1 MGNKLGRRRQLVDD
15 KYTRPQGLYQHKDVD
30 HKKLRKLILDSKL
43 APCYPGDDDC
53 SCDLEECPICFLYYP
68 SLNRSRCCTKGICTE
83 CFLQMKTP
91 NSTRPTQCPFCKT
104 LNYAVEY
111 RGVKT
116 KEEKGQEQIEEQRVI
131 EAKIRMR
138 QQEIQDE
145 EERMLKRQ
153 EMSSSSRIIEP
164 NEAEYFSRA
173 VTSSSEGEEIVS
185 VPQQG
190 ATTIRH
196 PQRSRETRDDEFDLD
211 PENIMLMEAIWLSFQ
226 EDGKRQHHSPNY
238 GDAAQLAKYATEVR
252 VLASMAPQAAE
263 SSSSTSSPSGGLAC
277 AIAALAERQQM
288 GGDQSSTNYNSYSG
302 NISTYNVQHPTG
314 LSLDNH
320 LGIRSEGGW
329 VQDSSE
335 MAQTAYGY
343 DNSNAIDD
351 NGSRYGQQYA
361 DDDEEMENGFGGTVV
376 VPESFEEQ
384 MMLAMA
390 VSLAEARA
398 RTSTPEVAWI

>member
-53 SCDLEECPICFLYYP
+53 SCDLEECPIYEDTQFYEAYAV
-68 SLNRSRCCTKGICTE
+68 SL
-83 CFLQMKTP
+83 LV
-91 NSTRPTQCPFCKT
+91 CPFCKT

-153 EMSSSSRIIEP
+153 ETGSSTRIFEP
-164 NEAEYFSRA
+164 SETEYFSRA

-185 VPQQG
+185 VPHQG

-196 PQRSRETRDDEFDLD
+196 SQRLRENRDDEFDLD

-226 EDGKRQHHSPNY
+226 EDGKHQNRNPNY

-288 GGDQSSTNYNSYSG
+288 GGESSANYNNYGG

-335 MAQTAYGY
+335 MGGNAYGY
-343 DNSNAIDD
+343 GNSNAMDD
-351 NGSRYGQQYA
+351 NDGNRYGQQQ
-361 DDDEEMENGFGGTVV
+361 DDGDGGHNDNEMENGFSGNMV

>member
-1 MGNKLGRRRQLVDD
+1 MLHQRHLYRVFPADEDPQFYSSHAVSLLV
-15 KYTRPQGLYQHKDVD
+15 
-30 HKKLRKLILDSKL
+30 
-43 APCYPGDDDC
+43 
-53 SCDLEECPICFLYYP
+53 
-68 SLNRSRCCTKGICTE
+68 
-83 CFLQMKTP
+83 
-91 NSTRPTQCPFCKT
+91 CPFCKT

-111 RGVKT
+111 RGMKT

-153 EMSSSSRIIEP
+153 DMSSSSRIIEP
-164 NEAEYFSRA
+164 SEAEYFSRA

-190 ATTIRH
+190 ATTVRH
-196 PQRSRETRDDEFDLD
+196 PQRLRENREDEFDLD
-211 PENIMLMEAIWLSFQ
+211 PENIMLMEAIWLSYQ
-226 EDGKRQHHSPNY
+226 EDGKHQHHSSNY

-288 GGDQSSTNYNSYSG
+288 GGESSTNYNSYGG

-320 LGIRSEGGW
+320 LGIRSEGEW
-329 VQDSSE
+329 VQDSSAMGE
-335 MAQTAYGY
+335 NAYGY

-351 NGSRYGQQYA
+351 DGSRYGQQ
-361 DDDEEMENGFGGTVV
+361 DDEEEMENGFGGTIV

>member
-1 MGNKLGRRRQLVDD
+1 FNLCLSDAFVSIFEHLQ
-15 KYTRPQGLYQHKDVD
+15 
-30 HKKLRKLILDSKL
+30 
-43 APCYPGDDDC
+43 
-53 SCDLEECPICFLYYP
+53 YYP
-68 SLNRSRCCTKGICTE
+68 SLNRSRCCSKGICTE

-153 EMSSSSRIIEP
+153 ETGSSNRVVESRET
-164 NEAEYFSRA
+164 EYYSRGA
-173 VTSSSEGEEIVS
+173 SSSEGEEIVS
-185 VPQQG
+185 ASNP
-190 ATTIRH
+190 ATIRH
-196 PQRSRETRDDEFDLD
+196 PTRYRENRDDEFDLD

-226 EDGKRQHHSPNY
+226 VLLREDNKHKHDNHNY
-238 GDAAQLAKYATEVR
+238 GDATQLAKYATEVR
-252 VLASMAPQAAE
+252 LLASMAPQAEYSA
-263 SSSSTSSPSGGLAC
+263 SSSSPSGGLAC
-277 AIAALAERQQM
+277 AIAALAERQQT
-288 GGDQSSTNYNSYSG
+288 GGESSTNYNAYSVSLSRYNAHPNHSHQSISLNNHLQFNHDNSSEHMG
-302 NISTYNVQHPTG
+302 ETGYGYNGNLSLRRVDDNNISRGHYGQFDEVENV
-314 LSLDNH
+314 
-320 LGIRSEGGW
+320 
-329 VQDSSE
+329 
-335 MAQTAYGY
+335 
-343 DNSNAIDD
+343 
-351 NGSRYGQQYA
+351 NGSI
-361 DDDEEMENGFGGTVV
+361 

-398 RTSTPEVAWI
+398 RANSAPEVAWI